1 MQSLSVAIVDDEPP
15 ARDRLR
21 AMLQQIPHCTVIGE
35 ARNAEEAIVL
45 LDRTR
50 PDLVLLD
57 VQMPV
62 RGGFEVLESV
72 AQLPTAVI
80 FVTAYDQHAVE
91 AFEVGAVDYLVKP
104 VRQERLALALER
116 ARRAI
121 DAPKPAEGAAPPP
134 DPAAG
139 NGSRHVERLAIRT
152 GRRVRF
158 VQVDEIDS
166 LQASGNYIHLHTSRG
181 VQVIRDTM
189 SRMESRLD
197 PQRFIRIHRSTIVNI
212 QFVREIEP
220 HLHGDYFVRMKD
232 GRRLTLSRNY
242 RDKFRGK
249 FGPEF

>member
-1 MQSLSVAIVDDEPP
+1 MHPLSIAIVDDEPP

-21 AMLQQIPHCTVIGE
+21 AMVMDLPGFTVIGD
-35 ARNAEEAIVL
+35 ARNAEEAIAL

-50 PDLVLLD
+50 PDVVLLD

-62 RGGFEVLESV
+62 RNGFDVLESV
-72 AQLPTAVI
+72 AQLPAAVI

-91 AFEVGAVDYLVKP
+91 AFDFGAIDYLVKP
-104 VRQERLALALER
+104 VRPERLARALER

-121 DAPKPAEGAAPPP
+121 EQPSQTPPAPVEASEKT
-134 DPAAG
+134 
-139 NGSRHVERLAIRT
+139 NGDRHVERLAIRT

-158 VQVDEIDS
+158 LQVEEIDS
-166 LQASGNYIHLHTSRG
+166 LQASGNYIHLHTSKG

-189 SRMESRLD
+189 SRMEARLD
-197 PQRFIRIHRSTIVNI
+197 PLRFIRIHRSTIVNI
-212 QFVREIEP
+212 QKVREIEP
-220 HLHGDYFVRMKD
+220 HLHGDYFVRMHD